1 MIKESKS
8 EIERLKSQLKLLE
21 NHIQV
26 AKEVRVPDIIDIQ
39 LLTAK

>member
-1 MIKESKS
+1 MIKESKY

-26 AKEVRVPDIIDIQ
+26 IKEARVPYIIDIQ
-39 LLTAK
+39 LVTAK